1 MSDSVF
7 QGFGQISRPDIGLVS
22 DSFANLAEIFESDKR
37 DALRNISIQPEILDS
52 LYGLYADI
60 SREDLRAASGLERL
74 LLPSL
79 HQLSEVFLDRIP
91 TQLFINKVF
100 YNPEFPLGG
109 TGSSQVKSEN
119 VVLFNGSM
127 QCESA
132 SYRENT
138 LGSSVFSSPEKQTVQ
153 MSTSRASLFN
163 IELDTVN
170 TGYYK
175 SAKFADSI
183 RVRRRSHVNR
193 VILPKSNFL
202 AKPPVLESPTHALTL
217 NVDNGNTGTT
227 LPVKLLA
234 TKNTPLRIYCR
245 MATATIKL
253 TFEDNLAQYFYG
265 VQIQPAQQRPNSVP
279 VEFLP
284 ITVPPQLP
292 NASGVYSSTHTVNI
306 DITSTGYQNLYDLYV
321 FLYVN
326 PEKVTGIEF
335 SGMNIKDFPDQKD
348 LGLIGFNELKNLKIS
363 GGSITILP
371 LWLKTLSTKL
381 ETLDLSSSG
390 DTWRNG
396 PMGWFD
402 VRNPS
407 ATVNNITGVTGSVA
421 GQPIPQVP
429 LYTAVS
435 YLTLPRT
442 GVFLNE
448 NADDWADA
456 GEDEDDQV
464 IQKYL
469 LNQARTANIHYRQF
483 SALRTL
489 KLGDRFYGRSPRF
502 DDVFPGLTTL
512 DWSNNVEDR
521 LYRYLFNNLP
531 KINNNGN
538 SIGYN
543 IYGSGAAGNITD
555 VGTSTT
561 LSDPGYVS
569 KYKMVSFNIGGR
581 HNQTHNINGYINNP
595 DDGSDWSEWL
605 NSTQLIDINR
615 TNVTIDLQSGEW
627 LALSSLNAG
636 FSGGAVFDSI
646 SSPLSTPLLRSLDL
660 YGSGTSGKMPT
671 LGNTSALEG
680 INIGDCESLGAVTEN
695 GIDFLLPAGFAAP
708 RTAGNEHKLKNF
720 YAHYLNKAY
729 QFRKDDLK
737 NLHNLELFYTIGS
750 SLTGRL
756 PLFASKLPTD
766 TESKT
771 ITIQIHSSNFYD
783 LSSLSIIPSNA
794 DFARDVRTIEAWS
807 MNVSGGG
814 AILPSFEGSS
824 GAGVEFVDIGN
835 SLRSTYPSDWSVPS
849 LREACISESHSPTTV
864 SDLSLT
870 TLTPTSSTDDSDYVY
885 KLTGGSDM
893 KTKVLVNDTV
903 KDSDGKEIATVLS
916 VLDTEVIIGNSVSFS
931 GNLSFHRKTVDIS
944 GWFKIGLSSLK
955 QFRASNCRLSGK
967 LNIVNGFNEI
977 VNTSY
982 DAIDLSKNL
991 IFGYEK
997 GCLGKVFTGSLR
1009 KITID
1014 LSSNLLPVSDIRQ
1027 IISDVSGLDGST
1039 NFTNCLIKLVAN
1051 KLSADGKYSNHL
1063 QQEIFSVGIAAGP
1076 DVVTSLSRIEQ
1087 FTVYGEI
1094 TVIDDSLNETKTY
1107 IQVSTVNRN
1116 VPAQFV
1122 SGDYHKTKRDKT
1134 QISTEDPLA
1143 IAFKNL
1149 KGIKIDLGFVYQS
1162 PGTAPSIVSTSY
1174 EGVTTRNESIT
1185 ESGLE
1190 LLPSCPGS
1198 IGSGTCWKNSSD
1210 QILKLIT

>member
-1 MSDSVF
+1 MSDLVF

-37 DALRNISIQPEILDS
+37 DALRNIRIQPEILDS
-52 LYGLYADI
+52 LYGLNADI

-91 TQLFINKVF
+91 TQLFINKQF

-109 TGSSQVKSEN
+109 TGSPQVKSEN
-119 VVLFNGSM
+119 VILFNGSL

-138 LGSSVFSSPEKQTVQ
+138 LGSSIFGSPSRQTVQ

-163 IELDTVN
+163 IELDTVSI
-170 TGYYK
+170 GYYK
-175 SAKFADSI
+175 SAKFAGNI

-193 VILPKSNFL
+193 ILLPKSNFL
-202 AKPPVLESPTHALTL
+202 TKPSVRESPTHTLTL

-227 LPVKLLA
+227 LPIKLLA

-292 NASGVYSSTHTVNI
+292 NASGVYSSTHTVDI

-335 SGMNIKDFPDQKD
+335 SGMNIKEFPDQKD
-348 LGLIGFNELKNLKIS
+348 LGLIGFNELKDLKIS

-381 ETLDLSSSG
+381 RTLDLSSSG
-390 DTWRNG
+390 DNWRNG

-407 ATVNNITGVTGSVA
+407 ATVNNITGVNS
-421 GQPIPQVP
+421 ISNKVP

-456 GEDEDDQV
+456 GEIVDNRV
-464 IQKYL
+464 VQKYL
-469 LNQARTANIHYRQF
+469 LNQTRTATTHYRQF

-512 DWSNNVEDR
+512 DWSNNNEDR
-521 LYRYLFNNLP
+521 LYRYIFNNLP

-543 IYGSGAAGNITD
+543 IYGSGAAGNVTD

-561 LSDPGYVS
+561 LSETGYVS

-581 HNQTHNINGYINNP
+581 HGQEHSINGYINNP
-595 DDGSDWSEWL
+595 NDGSDWSEWL
-605 NSTQLIDINR
+605 NNTQLIDINR

-627 LALSSLNAG
+627 KALSSLDAG

-646 SSPLSTPLLRSLDL
+646 SSPLSTPLLKSLNL
-660 YGSGTSGKMPT
+660 YGSGTSGKMPSLGGT
-671 LGNTSALEG
+671 GNTSALEG

-695 GIDFLLPAGFAAP
+695 GINFLLPSNFAAP

-720 YAHYLNKAY
+720 YAHYLNKSY
-729 QFRKDDLK
+729 RFREKDLS
-737 NLHNLELFYTIGS
+737 NLHDLEIFYTIGS

-766 TESKT
+766 TRTKT
-771 ITIQIHSSNFYD
+771 ITIEIRESNFYD

-794 DFARDVRTIEAWS
+794 DFSRDVRRIEAWS
-807 MNVSGGG
+807 MNVGGGG

-824 GAGVEFVDIGN
+824 GTGVEFVDIGN
-835 SLRSTYPSDWSVPS
+835 SLRSTYPEDWSVSS
-849 LREACISESHSPTTV
+849 LRGACISESHSPTTV
-864 SDLSLT
+864 SGLSLT

-885 KLTGGSDM
+885 KLIGGSSM

-903 KDSDGKEIATVLS
+903 KDSSGKELATVLS
-916 VLDTEVIIGNSVSFS
+916 VSDTEVIISNSVSFS
-931 GNLSFHRKTVDIS
+931 GNLSFHRKTVNIS
-944 GWFKIGLSSLK
+944 GWFKTGLSSLN
-955 QFRASNCRLSGK
+955 QFRAANCRLSGK
-967 LNIVNGFNEI
+967 LNVVNGFNKV

-991 IFGYEK
+991 ISGYER
-997 GCLGKVFTGSLR
+997 GCLEKVFRGSLR

-1027 IISDVSGLDGST
+1027 IVSDISNLNNST
-1039 NFTNCLIKLVAN
+1039 KFTNCLIKLAAN
-1051 KLSADGKYSNHL
+1051 KLSSDGKYSNYL
-1063 QQEIFSVGIAAGP
+1063 QQEIFPVGIASGP
-1076 DVVTSLSRIEQ
+1076 DVVTSLSRTEQ
-1087 FTVYGEI
+1087 FAVYNEV
-1094 TVIDDSLNETKTY
+1094 TVIDVNLNETKTY
-1107 IQVSTVNRN
+1107 NLVSTVNRN

-1134 QISTEDPLA
+1134 QIFTEDPLA
-1143 IAFKNL
+1143 ISFKNL

-1162 PGTAPSIVSTSY
+1162 PRTTPSIVSTSY
-1174 EGVTTRNESIT
+1174 ENVTTRNGSIT

-1190 LLPSCPGS
+1190 ILPSCPGS
-1198 IGSGTCWKNSSD
+1198 LGSGTCWKNSSN